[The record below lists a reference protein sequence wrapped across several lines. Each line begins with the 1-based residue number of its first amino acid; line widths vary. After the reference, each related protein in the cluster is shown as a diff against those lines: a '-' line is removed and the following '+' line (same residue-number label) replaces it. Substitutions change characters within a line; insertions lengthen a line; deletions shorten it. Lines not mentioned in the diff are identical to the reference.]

1 MTAVSAATKLVG
13 ASTPPPSRGW
23 DAARADVL
31 MQLGQLAGD
40 VPLDDFLDA
49 AAGMLAASVDS
60 PRAGIVSR
68 AAEGAP
74 FVTLCA
80 TEMPFDPQSLF
91 PDGSPLADSRALI
104 ADVIARR
111 SALIINDREAI
122 PALTRKVWPEASRLV
137 IVPIV
142 RRNEVVA
149 LAAAEGRGQD
159 YTDEDGRL
167 LHMVADLI
175 LTVVERERARASAA
189 KEMSD
194 HRRTFWSIVEAMSKL
209 TEIRDPYTAGH
220 QRAVGELCAAIG
232 EELGLDRHT
241 VDGLQVAGHLHDLG
255 KVGVPSEILVKPG
268 RLSSAEMALVRT
280 HCQLGLDIID
290 GISFPWDIARPIVEH
305 HERLDGSGY
314 PHGLAGDQIGFS
326 SRVVMVA
333 DVVEAMSSPR
343 PYRSTWSV
351 ESAVAEIR
359 LGAGRLYDEAV
370 VEACCSVI
378 AKNGGRLP
386 HGPISRD

>member
-1 MTAVSAATKLVG
+1 MFVYHRVPDSLAGEFLCPLNMLRDTQPELYAQHIRKYEGREFVLSQTVPNLG
-13 ASTPPPSRGW
+13 CLW
-23 DAARADVL
+23 NDVL
-31 MQLGQLAGD
+31 H
-40 VPLDDFLDA
+40 F
-49 AAGMLAASVDS
+49 S
-60 PRAGIVSR
+60 PVH
-68 AAEGAP
+68 P
-74 FVTLCA
+74 KL
-80 TEMPFDPQSLF
+80 
-91 PDGSPLADSRALI
+91 
-104 ADVIARR
+104 
-111 SALIINDREAI
+111 
-122 PALTRKVWPEASRLV
+122 
-137 IVPIV
+137 
-142 RRNEVVA
+142 
-149 LAAAEGRGQD
+149 
-159 YTDEDGRL
+159 
-167 LHMVADLI
+167 
-175 LTVVERERARASAA
+175 
-189 KEMSD
+189 
-194 HRRTFWSIVEAMSKL
+194 IVEAMSKL